1 MEVPLL
7 PNHIYVIYP
16 TEDSTGDKGRVAYAE
31 KMPLD
36 LDSKYPFYAV
46 FEPPAIAHA
55 SSPGNVSTN
64 KKGEQVRKLTSF
76 AKPKS
81 S

>member
-36 LDSKYPFYAV
+36 LDSKYPFYSL
-46 FEPPAIAHA
+46 FEPPVIARA

>member
-36 LDSKYPFYAV
+36 LDSKYPFYSL
-46 FEPPAIAHA
+46 FEPPVIARA

-64 KKGEQVRKLTSF
+64 KKGEQVRKLYIF
-76 AKPKS
+76 C
-81 S
+81 

>member
-46 FEPPAIAHA
+46 FEPVIGRA